1 MAHFTYNDR
10 LTLEKFQKAKTPI
23 KQIAYA
29 LGCHM
34 STVYRELQRGQ
45 YTHLNSDY
53 TTEQRYS
60 PDIAHNKYKAHLKAK
75 GGNLKISNDIALA
88 NFIEEKIITEKY
100 SPAAVLDYIR
110 QKGLKFNVTIKSVHT
125 IYNYIDKGVFLNL
138 TNKHLPVRG
147 NKKNAY
153 KKIRPAKRATAGTS
167 IEKRSATIN
176 ARQSFGHWEMDTVI
190 GKRNGKKEILLVLTE
205 RFTRYEIVKKI
216 PNKTASSVVRA
227 LDSIERKYGKRFPQL
242 FQSITV
248 DNGCEFSD
256 VVNMLRSVRKKG
268 NRTDIFY
275 CHAYCSWERGS
286 NENQNRLIRRWYPKG
301 TDFSTVTVK
310 EVELLQDWINDYPR
324 RIFNGYSSK
333 DLFEACCSSLH

>member
-10 LTLEKFQKAKTPI
+10 LTLEKMRRVKAPV
-23 KQIAYA
+23 KQIAQA
-29 LGCHM
+29 LHF
-34 STVYRELQRGQ
+34 SVTSIYNELQRGQ

-60 PDIAHNKYKAHLKAK
+60 PDIAHKRYRENLKAK

-88 NFIEEKIITEKY
+88 NFIEDKIIEEKY
-100 SPAAVLDYIR
+100 SPAAVLSYIKR
-110 QKGLKFNVTIKSVHT
+110 KKLKFSVTIRSAHT

-147 NKKNAY
+147 NKKNEY
-153 KKIRPAKRATAGTS
+153 HKVRPAKRAAAGTS
-167 IEKRSATIN
+167 IEKRSTIIN
-176 ARQSFGHWEMDTVI
+176 ARQCFGHWEMDTVI

-216 PNKTASSVVRA
+216 PNKTTSSVVRA
-227 LDSIERKYGKRFPQL
+227 LDSLERKYGKRFPNL

-256 VVNMLRSVRKKG
+256 VVNMLRSARKNG

-286 NENQNRLIRRWYPKG
+286 NENQNKMIRRWYPKG
-301 TDFSTVTVK
+301 TDFSAVSVK
-310 EVELLQDWINDYPR
+310 DIQILQDWINNYPR
-324 RIFNGYSSK
+324 QIFDGFSSK
-333 DLFEACCSSLH
+333 DLFEACFHSL